1 MGEQRVRFFN
11 LKVITQGTFFTKLI
25 VFNAFVVQ
33 ILIRLKVSILMGRKF
48 VVKKESV
55 RLNLFIYPWLL
66 VMFTN
71 LVTPLLILQKT
82 KSDPIK
88 IHVFVVFFH
97 FVVVAFIEGV
107 FFVVMFLFLPQEN
120 EQKFVVSFVLKL
132 VEQAT
137 V

>member
-11 LKVITQGTFFTKLI
+11 LKVITQGTFFTKSI